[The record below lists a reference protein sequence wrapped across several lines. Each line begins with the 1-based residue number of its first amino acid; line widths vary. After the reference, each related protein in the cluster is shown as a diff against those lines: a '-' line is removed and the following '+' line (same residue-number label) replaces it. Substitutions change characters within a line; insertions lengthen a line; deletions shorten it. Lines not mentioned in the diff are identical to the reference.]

1 MELVSRGLV
10 FRGKESNNLQSLT
23 RREREIMDALYKLG
37 AGTVADVQEML
48 VQKPHYSTV
57 RAELAVLERK
67 GHVLHRERQLRYVY
81 APVLPKEQAAMSALR
96 HVRETFFDGSTEK
109 LLITLLRELAP
120 EEFEDV
126 LRKIEQFK

>member
-1 MELVSRGLV
+1 MVVAL
-10 FRGKESNNLQSLT
+10 RGKESNSLQSLT

-37 AGTVADVQEML
+37 VGTVAQVQGML

-81 APVLPKEQAAMSALR
+81 VPVLPKEQAAISALR
-96 HVRETFFDGSTEK
+96 HVRETFFGGSTER
-109 LLITLLRELAP
+109 LLATMLSELAP
-120 EEFEDV
+120 EERAHV
-126 LRKIEQFK
+126 LRKVESLK